1 MLNETS
7 FDYYIIMNTKIHLQ
21 LLQTSVCAGTA
32 EASQVQI
39 LRIITLHG
47 QNLVSFQI
55 RIT

>member
-21 LLQTSVCAGTA
+21 ILQTSVCAGTA